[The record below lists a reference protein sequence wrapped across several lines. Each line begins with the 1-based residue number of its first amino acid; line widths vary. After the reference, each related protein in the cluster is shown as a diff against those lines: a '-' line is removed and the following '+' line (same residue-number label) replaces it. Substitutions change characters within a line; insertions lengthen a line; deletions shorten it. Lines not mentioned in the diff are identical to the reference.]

1 MPLLARKKTILA
13 KIEGTYGTDS
23 VPTGSANAILVRN
36 LDLTP
41 QETDFADRDLIRSYF
56 GNSEQLAGAS
66 RGMLS
71 FEVEMSGSGAAGTAP
86 AYGPLLRACAMSE
99 TIVVSTTV
107 TYAPISSAI
116 EAVSIYFNVDGV
128 FHKFLGVRGN
138 VSLSW
143 SIKNIPVYRFT
154 FTGLYVAVADAAI
167 PTPVYTGFTKPLVV
181 SNINT
186 TPFTL
191 HGFSAVASDLSIDLG
206 NQVIHRSLIGGS
218 ESVLITD
225 RKMTGSVTIEAT
237 TVAAKDWFAICKAAT
252 LGALDITQGT
262 VAGNKV
268 QFVSISTAVQLSNPR
283 YSEQD
288 GIQMLQMDLRFV
300 PTSGNDEFSI
310 VVK

>member
-1 MPLLARKKTILA
+1 MALLARKKTILA

-23 VPTGSANAILVRN
+23 VPTGAANAILVRN

-71 FEVEMSGSGAAGTAP
+71 FEVEMSGAGAAGTAP
-86 AYGPLLRACAMSE
+86 AYGPLLRACATSE
-99 TIVVSTTV
+99 TISAGVSV
-107 TYAPISSAI
+107 TYAPISAAI
-116 EAVSIYFNVDGV
+116 ESVTIYFNVDGV
-128 FHKFLGVRGN
+128 FHKFLGTRAN
-138 VSLSW
+138 VVMAW
-143 SIKNIPVYRFT
+143 SIKSVPVYRFS
-154 FTGLYVAVADAAI
+154 FTGIYVAVADAAA
-167 PTPVYTGFTKPLVV
+167 PTPTYTGFIKPLVV

-191 HGFSAVASDLSIDLG
+191 HTYSAVASDITIDFG
-206 NQVIHRSLIGGS
+206 NQVVHRSLIGGS

-225 RKMTGSVTIEAT
+225 RKTTGSVTIEMT

-252 LGALDITQGT
+252 IGAIDITQGIT
-262 VAGNKV
+262 AGNKV
-268 QFVSISTAVQLSNPR
+268 QFTSSGVQLANPR
-283 YSEQD
+283 YSDQD
-288 GIQMLQMDLRFV
+288 GIQMLQMDMRFV

>member
-1 MPLLARKKTILA
+1 MALLARKKTILA

-23 VPTGSANAILVRN
+23 VPTGAANAILVRN

-71 FEVEMSGSGAAGTAP
+71 FEVEMSGAGAAGTAP
-86 AYGPLLRACAMSE
+86 AYGPLLRACATSE
-99 TIVVSTTV
+99 TISAGVSV
-107 TYAPISSAI
+107 TYAPISAAI
-116 EAVSIYFNVDGV
+116 ESVTIYFNVDGV
-128 FHKFLGVRGN
+128 FHKFLGTRAN
-138 VSLSW
+138 VVMAW
-143 SIKNIPVYRFT
+143 SIKSVPVYRFS
-154 FTGLYVAVADAAI
+154 FTGIYVAVADAAA
-167 PTPVYTGFTKPLVV
+167 PTPTYTGFIKPLVV

-191 HGFSAVASDLSIDLG
+191 HTYSAVASDITIDFG
-206 NQVIHRSLIGGS
+206 NQVVHRSLIGGS

-225 RKMTGSVTIEAT
+225 RKTTGSVTIEMT

-252 LGALDITQGT
+252 IGAIDITQGIT
-262 VAGNKV
+262 AGNKV
-268 QFVSISTAVQLSNPR
+268 QVTSSGVQLTNPR
-283 YSEQD
+283 YSDQD
-288 GIQMLQMDLRFV
+288 GIQMLQMDTRFV

>member
-1 MPLLARKKTILA
+1 MALLARKKTILA

-23 VPTGSANAILVRN
+23 VPTGAANAILVRN

-71 FEVEMSGSGAAGTAP
+71 FEVEMAGSGTVAVAP
-86 AYGPLLRACAMSE
+86 AYGPLLRACAMAE
-99 TIVVSTTV
+99 VITPTTGPV
-107 TYAPISSAI
+107 TYTPISAAI
-116 EAVSIYFNVDGV
+116 EAVTIYFNVDGV

-143 SIKNIPVYRFT
+143 SIKNIPVYRFS

-167 PTPVYTGFTKPLVV
+167 PTPTYTAFQKPLVV

-191 HGFSAVASDLSIDLG
+191 HGFSAVASDLSIDFG
-206 NQVIHRSLIGGS
+206 NQVVHRSLIGGS

-225 RKMTGSVTIEAT
+225 RKPTGSVTIEAT

-252 LGALDITQGT
+252 IGAIDITQGT
-262 VAGNKV
+262 ATNNKV
-268 QFVSISTAVQLSNPR
+268 QVTSSGVQLTNPR
-283 YSEQD
+283 YAEQD
-288 GIQMLQMDLRFV
+288 GIQMLQMDMRFV

>member
-1 MPLLARKKTILA
+1 MALLARKKTILA
-13 KIEGTYGTDS
+13 KIETTYGTDS
-23 VPTGSANAILVRN
+23 VPTGAANAILVRN

-56 GNSEQLAGAS
+56 GNSEQLAGPV

-71 FEVEMSGSGAAGTAP
+71 FEVEMAGASAAGTAP

-99 TIVVSTTV
+99 TISAGVSV

-128 FHKFLGVRGN
+128 FHKFLGNRGN

-143 SIKNIPVYRFT
+143 SIKNIPVYKFS
-154 FTGLYVAVADAAI
+154 FTGLYVAVADAAA
-167 PTPVYTGFTKPLVV
+167 PTPTYTGFIKPLVV
-181 SNINT
+181 SNVNT

-191 HGFSAVASDLSIDLG
+191 HSYSAVASDLTIDFG
-206 NQVIHRSLIGGS
+206 NQVVHRSLIGGS

-225 RKMTGSVTIEAT
+225 RKVSGSVSIEMT

-252 LGALDITQGT
+252 IGGIDITQGT

-268 QFVSISTAVQLSNPR
+268 QVTSSGVQLANPR
-283 YSEQD
+283 YAEQD
-288 GIQMLQMDLRFV
+288 GIQMLQMDMRFV
-300 PTSGNDEFSI
+300 PASGNDELSI

>member
-13 KIEGTYGTDS
+13 KIETTYGTDS
-23 VPTGSANAILVRN
+23 VPTGAANAILVRN

-56 GNSEQLAGAS
+56 GNSEQLAGPV

-71 FEVEMSGSGAAGTAP
+71 FEVEMSGAGAAGTAP
-86 AYGPLLRACAMSE
+86 AYAPLLRACAMSE
-99 TIVVSTTV
+99 TLVASTTA

-128 FHKFLGVRGN
+128 FHKFLGNRGN

-143 SIKNIPVYRFT
+143 SVKNIPVYKFS
-154 FTGLYVAVADAAI
+154 FTGLYVAVADAAA
-167 PTPVYTGFTKPLVV
+167 PTPTYTGFTKPLVV

-191 HGFSAVASDLSIDLG
+191 HSYSAVASDLTIDFG
-206 NQVIHRSLIGGS
+206 NQVAHRSLIGGA

-225 RKMTGSVTIEAT
+225 RKVSGSVTIEMT
-237 TVAAKDWFAICKAAT
+237 TVAAKDWFTICRAAT
-252 LGALDITQGT
+252 IGGIDITQGT

-268 QFVSISTAVQLSNPR
+268 QVTSSGVQLANPR

-288 GIQMLQMDLRFV
+288 GVQMLQMDMRFV
-300 PTSGNDEFSI
+300 PTSGNDEISI

>member
-1 MPLLARKKTILA
+1 MALLARKKTILA

-71 FEVEMSGSGAAGTAP
+71 FEVEMAGSGTVAVAP

-99 TIVVSTTV
+99 VITPTTGPV
-107 TYAPISSAI
+107 TYTPISAAI
-116 EAVSIYFNVDGV
+116 EAVTIYFNVDGV

-143 SIKNIPVYRFT
+143 SIKNIPVYRFS

-167 PTPVYTGFTKPLVV
+167 PTPTYTAFQKPLVV

-191 HGFSAVASDLSIDLG
+191 HGFSAVASDLSIDFG
-206 NQVIHRSLIGGS
+206 NQVVHRSLIGGS

-225 RKMTGSVTIEAT
+225 RKPTGSVTIEAT

-252 LGALDITQGT
+252 IGAIDITQGT
-262 VAGNKV
+262 ATNNKV
-268 QFVSISTAVQLSNPR
+268 QVTSSGVQLTNPR
-283 YSEQD
+283 YAEQD
-288 GIQMLQMDLRFV
+288 GIQMLQMDMRFV
-300 PTSGNDEFSI
+300 PASGNDELSI

>member
-1 MPLLARKKTILA
+1 M
-13 KIEGTYGTDS
+13 
-23 VPTGSANAILVRN
+23 RN

-116 EAVSIYFNVDGV
+116 EAVTIYFNVDGV
-128 FHKFLGVRGN
+128 FHKFLGVRGS
-138 VSLSW
+138 VSLAW
-143 SIKNIPVYRFT
+143 SIKNVPVFRFS
-154 FTGLYVAVADAAI
+154 FTGLYVAVADAAA
-167 PTPVYTGFTKPLVV
+167 PTPVYTGFIKPLVV

-191 HGFSAVASDLSIDLG
+191 HSYSAVASDITIDVG
-206 NQVIHRSLIGGS
+206 NQVLHRSLIGGS

-225 RKMTGSVTIEAT
+225 RKATGGATIEMT

-252 LGALDITQGT
+252 IGGIDITQGIT
-262 VAGNKV
+262 AGNKV
-268 QFVSISTAVQLSNPR
+268 QLTSSGVQLVNPR
-283 YSEQD
+283 YADQD
-288 GIQMLQMDLRFV
+288 GVQMLQLDLRFV

>member
-1 MPLLARKKTILA
+1 MAMLARKKTILA
-13 KIEGTYGTDS
+13 KIEPTYGTDS
-23 VPTGSANAILVRN
+23 VPTGAANAILVRN

-41 QETDFADRDLIRSYF
+41 QETDYADRDLIRSYF

-71 FEVEMSGSGAAGTAP
+71 FEVEMAGAGAAGTAP

-99 TIVVSTTV
+99 TVSLGVNV
-107 TYAPISSAI
+107 TYAPISSAL
-116 EAVSIYFNVDGV
+116 EAVSMYFYVDGV
-128 FHKFLGVRGN
+128 LHKFLGNRGN
-138 VSLSW
+138 VSLGW
-143 SIKNIPVYRFT
+143 SIKNVPVFRFS
-154 FTGLYVAVADAAI
+154 FTGIYVAVADAAA
-167 PTPVYTGFTKPLVV
+167 PTPTYTGFIKPLAV

-191 HGFSAVASDLSIDLG
+191 HSYSAVASDITMDVG
-206 NQVIHRSLIGGS
+206 NQVVHRSLIGGS

-225 RKMTGSVTIEAT
+225 RKATGSATIEMT

-252 LGALDITQGT
+252 IGGIDITQGIT
-262 VAGNKV
+262 AGNKV
-268 QFVSISTAVQLSNPR
+268 QLTSSGVQLVNPR
-283 YSEQD
+283 YADQD
-288 GIQMLQMDLRFV
+288 GVQVLQMDMRFV